1 MTPYGVIEVSRHVY
15 QSSQGGKTYT
25 PLDIKSGLIR
35 QSTPRMG
42 KLVSS
47 KYAELDG
54 RQVVSDLLED
64 RHVSVSFTYVQDLS
78 TAVSNILID
87 NELSWSYDLPS
98 SLDLSAIQSISI
110 SRDGTTLPLQ
120 EGSWKMAM
128 CGCFL
133 LNDKEGTALHSIY
146 VGKSPESG
154 NILFNSLMDKEL
166 AHLKAQLPHID
177 IYQGLADGLAEN
189 WTYLSPL
196 TTHQGLDFYH
206 ACLHLDPL
214 SRTIARGDK
223 IGKLTREQWVEAVQE
238 DWKNKET
245 GVENRLEEMKKKVQN
260 IKNDKKKIE
269 AQAHITYFNNQS
281 SRMKYKQMQDLGL
294 PIGSGKIE
302 AACKT
307 LVNERL
313 AQSGMRWTTYG
324 ADDVLIVRALKQ
336 TQGRWKQTWKKIS
349 EKDKITTSN

>member
-1 MTPYGVIEVSRHVY
+1 MTPYGSINIPRHVY
-15 QSSQGGKTYT
+15 QSSQGGKTCT
-25 PLDIKSGLIR
+25 PLDIKSGLIG

-78 TAVSNILID
+78 TCVSNILID
-87 NELSWSYDLPS
+87 NELSWSYDLPP
-98 SLDLSAIQSISI
+98 SLDLSAIKSVSI
-110 SRDGTTLPLQ
+110 SRDGTTLPLTS
-120 EGSWKMAM
+120 GSWKMAM

-133 LNDKEGTALHSIY
+133 LNDKEGSALHSIY
-146 VGKSPESG
+146 VGKSPEKG
-154 NILFNSLMDKEL
+154 NILFNALMDKEL
-166 AHLKAQLPHID
+166 AHLKEQLAD
-177 IYQGLADGLAEN
+177 VTIYQGLADGLAEN
-189 WTYLSPL
+189 WTYLSPI
-196 TTHQGLDFYH
+196 TTHQALDFYH
-206 ACLHLDPL
+206 GCLHLEPL
-214 SRTIARGDK
+214 SKSIAKGDK
-223 IGKLTREQWVEAVQE
+223 IGQLTREQWVEAVQE

-245 GVENRLEEMKKKVQN
+245 GVEDTLEDMKNKVEK
-260 IKNDKKKIE
+260 IKNDKKRIE
-269 AQAHITYFNNQS
+269 AQAHITYFDNQS
-281 SRMKYKQMQDLGL
+281 NRMKYKQMQDLGL

-324 ADDVLIVRALKQ
+324 ADDVLIVRSLKQ
-336 TQGRWKQTWKKIS
+336 TEGRWSQCWKKIS
-349 EKDKITTSN
+349 EKYKISTSN